1 MVKLKSVLIKIYK
14 ERNNEL
20 LGIFLIVLA
29 IILGFNFYFEVAGLI
44 GEVLTT
50 GFKRFIGDGA
60 YILPMVFLLWGIGL
74 IKSEE
79 FEITVRGVGLF
90 LLALAGVTMLH
101 VNVQPGTEF
110 EIALKGKGGGIIG
123 AGTLYILRQAVGQIG
138 VYVILGALSLVGF
151 LLMTNLFLVTIIRN
165 IKEKIINFIST
176 LKEKLQFSKLKQK
189 LIKRQEDVE
198 DLEEVDEVLIEPE
211 EETSVDD
218 EQDSNQLSS
227 SLTND
232 EVKDETSEINKT
244 NEENIGEPECSADE
258 IAVED
263 ADGYTL
269 PPLSLLQSI
278 EVVDSADVNQANAK
292 LLEETLSS
300 FGVQAKVVDVSYGPT
315 ITRYEIQP
323 APGVKV
329 SKISNL
335 ANDIALSLAAA
346 DVRIEAPIP
355 GKAAVG
361 IEVPNQ
367 EQVMVHLREILDTK
381 EFKNSKSKLSVALGK
396 DIAGKPIVANLAQM
410 PHLLVAGATGSGKSV
425 CINSIISSLLYKG
438 NPDDIKLML
447 IDPKMVELSI
457 YNKIP
462 HLIAPVI
469 TDAKKAATALKWIV
483 EEMENRYELFASS
496 GAKGIESY
504 NRQYS
509 DEADERLPYVVVVI
523 DELSDLMMVAA
534 NQVEDA
540 ICRLAQMARAAG
552 IHLIIATQRPS
563 VDVIT
568 GLIKANI
575 PSRISFAVSSQTDSR
590 TILDTG
596 GAEKLLGKG
605 DMLYSPVGSQKST
618 RIQGAFISEQEVK
631 NLVKY
636 VKEQDD
642 PEYAEKIAE
651 IKNKDITIDTEDKD
665 ELYEKAVHLVVD
677 KRASISML
685 QRRLRIGY
693 TRAARLIDT
702 MEEEGIVGEH
712 RGSKAREVLISEE
725 DLEDIFDSGV
735 E

>member
-1 MVKLKSVLIKIYK
+1 MLIKIYK